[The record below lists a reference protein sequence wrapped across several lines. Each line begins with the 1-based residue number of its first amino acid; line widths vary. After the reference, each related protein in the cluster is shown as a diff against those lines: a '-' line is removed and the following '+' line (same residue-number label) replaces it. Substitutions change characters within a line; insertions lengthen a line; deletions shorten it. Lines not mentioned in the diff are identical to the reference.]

1 MKTLKIIMIDYN
13 DVFRNALKSLLIK
26 EYNFT
31 IIGEASN
38 NEEVKQISS
47 FREADIIFIDL
58 MMPELNGLQ
67 FTKDVLF
74 RYPNMKF
81 VAVSMYVEH
90 RYIMSLIEAGFVG
103 CIPKNNLIHE
113 VKSAIGTVMNG
124 DCYFPQVVKI

>member
-1 MKTLKIIMIDYN
+1 MKALKIILIDYN
-13 DVFRNALKSLLIK
+13 DAFRNALKSLLIR
-26 EYNFT
+26 EYNIT
-31 IIGEASN
+31 IISEASN
-38 NEEVKQISS
+38 CEEVKQITN

-67 FTKDVLF
+67 FTKDILF

-90 RYIMSLIEAGFVG
+90 RYIMSLIDSGFVG
-103 CIPKNNLIHE
+103 CIPKSSLIYE
-113 VKSAIGTVMNG
+113 VKPAIATVMNG